1 MKKSSLVIFL
11 CATLVSCTGNSQKEL
26 KRYQI
31 KSGIVK
37 YESTINGKVLGSTM
51 SGSGTETI
59 YFKDWGAIELKDEK
73 STQTTK
79 TKIFGQKK
87 EEIKQTH
94 IVNKL
99 DNGEWFTVDFDNKE
113 IIAQRSL
120 PMDMIAAFHPN
131 ADAGDVGRDMIKD
144 LNGKMI
150 GEEDYMGYK
159 CEIWE
164 AMGVKQWVYKHF
176 TLKIESTVMGI
187 TTAKKATS
195 IQFDIN
201 VPDTHFTLPDFPIK
215 KAANFFSNESF
226 EEDMDMDMDMES
238 IDEDMDKLSKLSFNE
253 WKKMALADKEDEEM
267 QNMSEKELRE
277 MYDMIQKM
285 IKMRK
290 GK

>member
-59 YFKDWGAIELKDEK
+59 SFKDWGAIELKDEK

-79 TKIFGQKK
+79 TKIFSQKK

-201 VPDTHFTLPDFPIK
+201 VPDAHFKLPDFPIK
-215 KAANFFSNESF
+215 ETANFFSNEAF
-226 EEDMDMDMDMES
+226 DEDMDMES

-285 IKMRK
+285 VKMRK